1 MAKPATV
8 FIADDHVILRE
19 ALSQLISGFPDF
31 CVCGLAGNGHEVLRK
46 FRNGNIPDVLLLDI
60 RMPLLDGTETARLV
74 REEFPSVRIIA
85 LTMFQEDHYV
95 LRMIRN
101 GASAFLR
108 KDAAPAELLAAIR
121 QVLSGSFYHN
131 ELVSSAM
138 LKNVVHEPGV
148 GLAGG
153 QLNDRHKEFLRLA
166 STELTYKEVADR
178 MRVSVRTVD
187 GYRDELFHRLK
198 VKSRVGLVRYAIC
211 HQLVEWCDTGKP

>member
-1 MAKPATV
+1 MNTTTTV
-8 FIADDHVILRE
+8 FIADDHVMLRE
-19 ALSQLISGFPDF
+19 ALCQLIEGFPNF
-31 CVCGLAGNGHEVLRK
+31 KVTGQAGNGHEVLRK

-108 KDAAPAELLAAIR
+108 KDAAPAELMAAIR
-121 QVLSGSFYHN
+121 QVRSGSFYHN

-138 LKNVVHEPGV
+138 LKNVVHEPGS
-148 GLAGG
+148 GKGDD
-153 QLNDRHKEFLRLA
+153 QLNERQREFLRLA

-187 GYRDELFHRLK
+187 GYRDELFQRLN
-198 VKSRVGLVRYAIC
+198 VRSRVGLVRYAIRN
-211 HQLVEWCDTGKP
+211 QLVEWCDAGKV